1 MPARQRRLAASLAAT
16 ASIALFASA
25 CTGSTGAN
33 SADDPNAQ
41 TTITFWHGW
50 NAPSEVKAINDNIA
64 RFTKA
69 HPNIKVDVI
78 GGIND
83 DKLNQAL
90 RTGGSK
96 GPDVVSSFTTSNVG
110 KFCSSGALADLKP
123 FIEKSKLDLDK
134 IIPKTLL
141 QYTQFDGKRCAM
153 PLLTDAY
160 GLYYN
165 KTAFKD
171 AGLDP
176 EKPPRTYSELLA
188 TAKKLTKPKGDSFE
202 RLGFMPNY
210 HGYETTS
217 EHYLGSWGPTYFDAN
232 GKSAVGTDPGIA
244 EMMTV
249 QKKMVDELG
258 GYEKLE
264 RYRTGFGDEWGAKH
278 PFHTGQ
284 VAMQMDG
291 EWRLGMA
298 TDAKVP
304 FDIGV
309 APMPVP
315 DSQAADYGKGFLS
328 GTIMG
333 IAPQSKKQNA
343 AWELIKFMTTDTEAV
358 VAFANGIRNVPSTFE
373 ALKSPDLKFDP
384 RFKTFL
390 EIAQHEKSNTP
401 AGAINGDSYLKTLQD
416 FALQYEKGGVS
427 DLKAGLAK
435 TAQQIDTD
443 MAKANNGR

>member
-1 MPARQRRLAASLAAT
+1 MPARRPRRRLAAALAAT
-16 ASIALFASA
+16 SSIALFASA
-25 CTGSTGAN
+25 CTGSAN
-33 SADDPNAQ
+33 NAAADDPNAEV
-41 TTITFWHGW
+41 TITFWHGW
-50 NAPSEVKAINDNIA
+50 SAPSEVKAINDNIA
-64 RFTKA
+64 RFEKA
-69 HPNIKVDVI
+69 HPNIKVDVV
-78 GGIND
+78 GDIND

-110 KFCSSGALADLKP
+110 KFCSSGAFADLKP
-123 FIEKSKLDLDK
+123 FIEKSGLDLGK

-141 QYTQFDGKRCAM
+141 DYTQFEGKRCAM

-165 KTAFKD
+165 KTAFKA

-176 EKPPRTYSELLA
+176 EKPPRTWSELLA
-188 TAKKLTKPKGDSFE
+188 DAKALTKPKGDGFE
-202 RLGFMPNY
+202 QLGFMPNF
-210 HGYETTS
+210 HGYETTT
-217 EHYLGSWGPTYFDAN
+217 EHYLGSWGPAYFDAN
-232 GKSAVGTDPGIA
+232 GKSTVGTDPGIA
-244 EMMTV
+244 DMMTT
-249 QKKMVDELG
+249 QKKLVDELG

-264 RYRTGFGDEWGAKH
+264 KFRTSFGDELGAKH

-284 VAMQMDG
+284 VAMQLDG

-315 DSQAADYGKGFLS
+315 DGQEADYGKGYLS

-343 AWELIKFMTTDTEAV
+343 AWELVKFMTTDTEAV
-358 VAFANGIRNVPSTFE
+358 VSFANGIRNVPSTFD
-373 ALKSPDLKFDP
+373 ALKSPHLTFDP

-390 EIAQHEKSNTP
+390 DIAAHPKSNTA
-401 AGAINGDSYLKTLQD
+401 AGAVNGATYLNTIQD
-416 FALQYEKGGVS
+416 FALQYEKGGVP
-427 DLKAGLAK
+427 DLAAGLRQ
-435 TAQQIDTD
+435 TARQIDTD
-443 MAKANNGR
+443 IAKAK

>member
-1 MPARQRRLAASLAAT
+1 MPAPRRPRGLAAALAAT
-16 ASIALFASA
+16 TSVALFASA
-25 CTGSTGAN
+25 CTGSANNGAT
-33 SADDPNAQ
+33 DDPNAR

-50 NAPSEVKAINDNIA
+50 SAPSEVAAINANIK
-64 RFTKA
+64 RFEQA
-69 HPNIKVDVI
+69 HPNIKVNVV
-78 GGIND
+78 GNIND

-96 GPDVVSSFTTSNVG
+96 GPDVVSSFTTSNIG
-110 KFCSSGALADLKP
+110 KFCSSGAFADLQP
-123 FIEKSKLDLDK
+123 FIAKSKLDLDK

-141 QYTQFDGKRCAM
+141 DYTQFEGKRCAM

-165 KTAFKD
+165 KTAFKA

-176 EKPPRTYSELLA
+176 EKPPKTYSELLA
-188 TAKKLTKPKGDSFE
+188 AAKRLTKPKGDGYE
-202 RLGFMPNY
+202 QLGFMPNY
-210 HGYETTS
+210 RGYETTT
-217 EHYLGSWGPTYFDAN
+217 EHYLGSWGPAYFDAN
-232 GKSAVGTDPGIA
+232 GKSTVGTDPGVA

-258 GYEKLE
+258 GYARLEKF
-264 RYRTGFGDEWGAKH
+264 RTTFGDEWGAKH

-284 VAMQMDG
+284 VAMQLDG

-298 TDAKVP
+298 TDAKAA

-315 DSQAADYGKGFLS
+315 DARAADYGKGYLS
-328 GTIMG
+328 GTVMG
-333 IAPQSKKQNA
+333 IAPQSRKQNA
-343 AWELIKFMTTDTEAV
+343 AWELVKFMTTDTEAV

-373 ALKSPDLKFDP
+373 ALKSPNLKFDP

-390 EIAQHEKSNTP
+390 DIAQHPKSNTA
-401 AGAINGDSYLKTLQD
+401 AGAVNGATYLNTLQD
-416 FALQYEKGGVS
+416 FALQYEKGEVT

-435 TAQQIDTD
+435 TAAQIDTD
-443 MAKANNGR
+443 IAKAK